1 MVLRTWFFL
10 RRNFLFKLRLIQL
23 LLALNISCFSHH
35 WTSSWNVGGQP
46 CGFPTR
52 RHKWMDCTELPGHS
66 ITPECSAIEHSIEHS
81 PTMRSVAD
89 LMAEGQSLS
98 LSAHAACARGWY
110 YSHPCCGLNCVPPKW
125 QHLEI
130 WPLWRLVRLNGV
142 IRLGPNPIGLM
153 SLSEEKEKPEL
164 SAFRRTRRKG
174 HVRTQLGREPST
186 GSNPDCT
193 LGLDFQPPEPRKSK
207 CVV

>member
-1 MVLRTWFFL
+1 MWEASPVDSPLEGTSGWIAQSFRVTL
-10 RRNFLFKLRLIQL
+10 SHLNAQQLSIQL
-23 LLALNISCFSHH
+23 SIHRP
-35 WTSSWNVGGQP
+35 WGRWQTSWRKGSP
-46 CGFPTR
+46 
-52 RHKWMDCTELPGHS
+52 
-66 ITPECSAIEHSIEHS
+66 SAYLRV
-81 PTMRSVAD
+81 P
-89 LMAEGQSLS
+89 
-98 LSAHAACARGWY
+98 ACARGWY

-130 WPLWRLVRLNGV
+130 RPLWRLVRLNGV